1 MKDTLSMLHRQRF
14 ARVSENLSRLGLTQ
28 MVVSDPPTIFYLTGV
43 RIQPGERMLA
53 LLLRADGAHRL
64 FVNALFGVPE
74 AGLPVELFSDG
85 EDAPARLLPWL
96 ERDKPLGIDKNWPAR
111 FLLRLM
117 ELDAAPSYRNAS
129 AACDDARAIKDKA
142 EQDALR
148 ESSRVNDECMAEFSA
163 LIRPGITERQM
174 AEQIKAIYAAH
185 GCTDVSFEPICGF
198 GAHAADPHHAN
209 DDTPLVPGQCVL
221 IDVGGVYQDYCSDM
235 TRTFFTAEPTEEEH
249 RVYELVR
256 QAQAA
261 AEELVRPGVRLCQ
274 IDAAARNIIE
284 QAGYGP
290 YFNHRL
296 GHFIGL
302 EDHEAGDVSAVNE
315 RLVEPGM
322 CFSIEPGIYLPGRFG
337 VRIEDL
343 VLVTETGCEVLNR
356 YPHELCVKKL

>member
-1 MKDTLSMLHRQRF
+1 MNQTLSPLYAGRF
-14 ARVSENLSRLGLTQ
+14 ARAAANLSRRGLTQ
-28 MVVSDPPTIFYLTGV
+28 MIVSDPPTIFYLTGV
-43 RIQPGERMLA
+43 RIYPGERMLA
-53 LLLRADGAHRL
+53 LLLRTDGNHRL
-64 FVNALFGVPE
+64 FVNALFGTPA
-74 AGLPVELFSDG
+74 AGIPVENFSDG

-96 ERDKPLGIDKNWPAR
+96 QRDKPLGIDKNWPAR

-117 ELDAAPSYRNAS
+117 ELDAAPAYRDAS
-129 AACDDARAIKDKA
+129 AACDDARAIKDEA
-142 EQDALR
+142 EQEAMR
-148 ESSRVNDECMAEFSA
+148 ASSRVNDACMEEFAA

-174 AEQIKAIYAAH
+174 AERIKAIYAAH

-198 GAHAADPHHAN
+198 GANAADPHHAN
-209 DDTPLVPGQCVL
+209 DDTPLVPGRCVL

-235 TRTFFTAEPTEEEH
+235 TRTFFTAEPSEEER

-261 AEELVRPGVRLCQ
+261 AEALVRPGARLCD
-274 IDAAARNIIE
+274 IDAAARNVIE

-302 EDHEAGDVSAVNE
+302 EDHEAGDVSAANE
-315 RLVEPGM
+315 AIAQPGM

-337 VRIEDL
+337 VRLENL

-356 YPHELCVKKL
+356 YPRELCVKKL